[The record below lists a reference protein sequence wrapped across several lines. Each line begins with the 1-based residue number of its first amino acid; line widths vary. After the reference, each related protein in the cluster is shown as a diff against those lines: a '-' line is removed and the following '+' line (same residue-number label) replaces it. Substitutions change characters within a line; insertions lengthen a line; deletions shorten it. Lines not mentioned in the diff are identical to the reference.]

1 MVLRPEQ
8 GGMTGQMYLSAAV
21 TEVIGVLLAASLWF
35 LTDWPVWVILLAALP
50 VITVFSYWFLP
61 KGMALWAAVDYL
73 TDRHDQRWTPT
84 SGSERD

>member
-21 TEVIGVLLAASLWF
+21 TELIGVLLAAGLWF

-50 VITVFSYWFLP
+50 LITLFSYWFLP
-61 KGMALWAAVDYL
+61 KGMALWTAVDYL
-73 TDRHDQRWTPT
+73 TDRHDQRWTPK
-84 SGSERD
+84 SGS